1 MTIGIL
7 LRLASKFGK
16 LLGIFATVFMWEYSY
31 QHINISGDG
40 SVHCTMYTLG
50 GNCDNENAGSCECFT
65 RLLAFFGMPFAS
77 FINDIVMN
85 QLNYDQL

>member
-1 MTIGIL
+1 MTIRIL

-50 GNCDNENAGSCECFT
+50 GNCDNEHVRACESCT
-65 RLLAFFGMPFAS
+65 RLANFFDM
-77 FINDIVMN
+77 
-85 QLNYDQL
+85 